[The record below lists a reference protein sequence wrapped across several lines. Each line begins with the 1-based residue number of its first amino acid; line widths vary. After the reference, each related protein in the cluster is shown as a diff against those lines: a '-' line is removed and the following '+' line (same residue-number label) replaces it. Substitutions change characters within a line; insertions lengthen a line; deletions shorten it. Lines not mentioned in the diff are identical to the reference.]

1 MSFSQK
7 FKPGYDAR
15 NSSLKISESKVF
27 DGILYNLDAEVED
40 KYRFEEESELYDV
53 IEQIGEGGF
62 STVHKVIFL
71 ATGETMALKII
82 KEERLTN
89 HVMNLTKLKA

>member
-27 DGILYNLDAEVED
+27 DGILYNLDAEVEPTKNTNAASSKTPEAARKPVPLD
-40 KYRFEEESELYDV
+40 KSYKSPTTVL
-53 IEQIGEGGF
+53 EQ
-62 STVHKVIFL
+62 
-71 ATGETMALKII
+71 
-82 KEERLTN
+82 
-89 HVMNLTKLKA
+89 